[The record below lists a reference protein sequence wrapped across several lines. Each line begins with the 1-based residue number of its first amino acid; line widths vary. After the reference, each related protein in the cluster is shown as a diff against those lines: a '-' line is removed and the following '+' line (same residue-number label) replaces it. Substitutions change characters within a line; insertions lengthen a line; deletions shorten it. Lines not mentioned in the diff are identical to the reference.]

1 MALSPISAVA
11 GSLIRHGATA
21 GGGAVGAF
29 GVLAEDPLS
38 MGVGAILTVGGFLMS
53 MYKEKTRHDLDLE
66 LERHE
71 RLGRSEG
78 PQR

>member
-1 MALSPISAVA
+1 
-11 GSLIRHGATA
+11 
-21 GGGAVGAF
+21 VGAF